1 MTAAWLLTCL
11 AVLGIAIG
19 AMLGQSRSLSV
30 HLAAAGGGLL
40 SGISLFW
47 LIPEIARGA
56 GWLSASLVPVG
67 LSGALWAADR
77 FLLHKGHSWR
87 HGFVPPLMAATAVHS
102 LLDGWSIRALEV
114 QPMANIAVLLGLAL
128 HKLPEGLALGWMTRN
143 ALHSTTRAVLF
154 CSSAEMLTV
163 AGAWAEPKVATSD
176 VEIFGTKA
184 TAAVLMLVAGSF
196 LFLGSH
202 TVLPNRMKAG
212 IVPIF
217 LSGMVLAGVLAL
229 ARSSGIG

>member
-19 AMLGQSRSLSV
+19 AMLGQSRALSI

-47 LIPEIARGA
+47 LIPEIAQGSD
-56 GWLSASLVPVG
+56 WISASVVPVG

-77 FLLHKGHSWR
+77 FLLHKGHSLR
-87 HGFVPPLMAATAVHS
+87 HGFLAPLMAATAVHS
-102 LLDGWSIRALEV
+102 LLDGWSIRALEIH
-114 QPMANIAVLLGLAL
+114 PMANIAVLLGLAL

-143 ALHSTTRAVLF
+143 ALHSTGRAVLF

-163 AGAWAEPKVATSD
+163 VGAWAEPKVATSGA
-176 VEIFGTKA
+176 EIFGAKA
-184 TAAVLMLVAGSF
+184 SAVVLMLVAGSF

-202 TVLPNRMKAG
+202 TVVPNRTKAG
-212 IVPIF
+212 IVPVF
-217 LSGMVLAGVLAL
+217 LSALVLAGVLAL
-229 ARSSGIG
+229 ARGSGPG

>member
-1 MTAAWLLTCL
+1 MTAAWLLTSL

-19 AMLGQSRSLSV
+19 AMLGQSRALSI

-47 LIPEIARGA
+47 LIPEIAQGA
-56 GWLSASLVPVG
+56 GWVPAVAFPLG
-67 LSGALWAADR
+67 LSVALWAGDR
-77 FLLHKGHSWR
+77 YLLHKGHSLR
-87 HGFVPPLMAATAVHS
+87 HGFITPLMAATAVHS

-114 QPMANIAVLLGLAL
+114 QPMASLAVLLGLAL
-128 HKLPEGLALGWMTRN
+128 HKLPEGLALGWITRN
-143 ALHSTTRAVLF
+143 ALHSTGRAVLF
-154 CSSAEMLTV
+154 CSLAETLTV
-163 AGAWAEPKVATSD
+163 AGAWVEPKVAASG

-184 TAAVLMLVAGSF
+184 TAAMLMLVAGSF

-202 TVLPNRMKAG
+202 TVVPNRKKAG

-217 LSGMVLAGVLAL
+217 VSALVLAGILAF
-229 ARSSGIG
+229 ARNSSIG